1 MKKLVKFFVF
11 DFIVAALFIALG
23 VLMIVL
29 PEFGA
34 GALSY
39 VAAALLIIYLVLYLF
54 PKVKTAKGSLQ
65 VLVIVETFIILLIA
79 AAFILKAFDIVI
91 PLVSDVRPAQLVGI
105 VLWLRGVCDGFRG
118 YFLKGTDGQKTFPLW
133 RFALALLFISAGA
146 FFFAKP
152 ILSDTQMV
160 IAIAVVLFLA
170 AAVLLYFGI
179 RNLPKRK
186 AGAKKEKKAK
196 KQAKSAETESNG

>member
-39 VAAALLIIYLVLYLF
+39 VAAALLIIYLALYLF
-54 PKVKTAKGSLQ
+54 PKIKTAKGSLQ
-65 VLVIVETFIILLIA
+65 ILVFVESFIILLIV
-79 AAFILKAFDIVI
+79 AAFILKAFDVII

-146 FFFAKP
+146 FFLAKP

-170 AAVLLYFGI
+170 AAFLLYFGI
-179 RNLPKRK
+179 RYLPKK
-186 AGAKKEKKAK
+186 KNGAKKAK
-196 KQAKSAETESNG
+196 KETKSAQAENNG

>member
-29 PEFGA
+29 PEFGS

-39 VAAALLIIYLVLYLF
+39 VAAALLLVYLILYLF
-54 PKVKTAKGSLQ
+54 PKIKTAKGSLQ
-65 VLVIVETFIILLIA
+65 ILVFVESFIILLIV
-79 AAFILKAFDIVI
+79 AAFILKAFDVII

-105 VLWLRGVCDGFRG
+105 VLWLRGICDAFRG

-170 AAVLLYFGI
+170 AAFLLYFGI
-179 RNLPKRK
+179 RYLPKK
-186 AGAKKEKKAK
+186 KNGAKKAK
-196 KQAKSAETESNG
+196 KETKSAQAENNG

>member
-29 PEFGA
+29 PEFGS

-39 VAAALLIIYLVLYLF
+39 VAAALLVIYLALYLF
-54 PKVKTAKGSLQ
+54 PKVKIAKGNLQ
-65 VLVIVETFIILLIA
+65 VLVIVESLIVLLIA
-79 AAFILKAFDIVI
+79 AAFILKAFDVII

-160 IAIAVVLFLA
+160 IAIAVILFLA
-170 AAVLLYFGI
+170 AAFLLYFGI
-179 RNLPKRK
+179 RYLPKK
-186 AGAKKEKKAK
+186 KNGAKKAK
-196 KQAKSAETESNG
+196 KETKSAQAENNG

>member
-29 PEFGA
+29 PEFGS

-39 VAAALLIIYLVLYLF
+39 VAAALLLVYLVLYLF
-54 PKVKTAKGSLQ
+54 PKIKTAKGSLQ
-65 VLVIVETFIILLIA
+65 ILVFVESFIILLIV
-79 AAFILKAFDIVI
+79 AAFILKAFDVII

-105 VLWLRGVCDGFRG
+105 VLWLRGICDAFRG

-170 AAVLLYFGI
+170 AAFLLYFGI
-179 RNLPKRK
+179 RYLPKK
-186 AGAKKEKKAK
+186 KNGAKKAK
-196 KQAKSAETESNG
+196 KETKSAQAENNG